1 MLDTRSRELAIAM
14 VLMHFVELMTG
25 SVGKN
30 FVTRGGNFTLHNEGI
45 NYGNKLRERQHRLK
59 INLTYLQLAS
69 LSRSSEWE
77 REEVSFRFWDF
88 H

>member
-14 VLMHFVELMTG
+14 VLMHFVELMTD

-30 FVTRGGNFTLHNEGI
+30 LVTRGGKFTLNNEGM
-45 NYGNKLRERQHRLK
+45 NYGKRQRKLR

-77 REEVSFRFWDF
+77 RKEVSFRFWDF